1 MLLQLQRYTLD
12 VKYTPGRLM
21 YLADTLSRAH
31 PEHHDPNH
39 DQESKDLEEEMEVM
53 VHELV
58 ATKPASD
65 EKVVELKEATAKD
78 KTLQSLLRVIREGW
92 PDHRRSLPEELRP
105 YWHCKEEIHE
115 AEGLLFRNEAII
127 IPDEKR
133 REMKRRL
140 HEAHLGIEKTKARA
154 RDVFYWPGI
163 NADIEEV
170 VGQCTTCL
178 RYRSN
183 NQREPMIAHQI
194 PDLPWLKVGTDIMTL
209 KGKDYLVVVDYHSKY
224 PEIALLEDNTASTVV
239 PHLKSIFARHG
250 IPMELVSDNIPYSS
264 ETFRHFAQDWEI
276 TLNPSSPCYPRS
288 NGESKRFV
296 QIPKNLMKKAAD
308 EARDP
313 YLSLMEYR
321 ATPITGT
328 DLSPSQLLFRRR
340 LRTKLPVLPST
351 LRPKVVQGQ
360 DQLQQQKVKQAKH
373 YDKGT
378 KPLPPLQRGEIVRV
392 RVKDEWQP
400 ALVTGR
406 HQSPR
411 SYVINHQGREKR
423 RNRSQLLKTDEKSLP
438 VFVSDPDPDLDQL
451 SIPHHDL
458 SRHVIPTKHSQ
469 VVPASEELLKHSQ
482 PLVQPAEVKTL
493 SGRVVRKP
501 LWLKD
506 FACQWTLCW
515 TIVSISLGTPLH
527 HFGICSFKGEM

>member
-1 MLLQLQRYTLD
+1 MPSPVRSSPSRVQSDHCPLEAIFKKPLGKVPTRLQRMLLQLQRYTLD

-78 KTLQSLLRVIREGW
+78 KTLQLLLQVIREGW

-154 RDVFYWPGI
+154 RDGFYWPGI

-183 NQREPMIAHQI
+183 NQREPMFAHQI
-194 PDLPWLKVGTDIMTL
+194 PDLP
-209 KGKDYLVVVDYHSKY
+209 
-224 PEIALLEDNTASTVV
+224 
-239 PHLKSIFARHG
+239 
-250 IPMELVSDNIPYSS
+250 
-264 ETFRHFAQDWEI
+264 
-276 TLNPSSPCYPRS
+276 
-288 NGESKRFV
+288 
-296 QIPKNLMKKAAD
+296 
-308 EARDP
+308 
-313 YLSLMEYR
+313 
-321 ATPITGT
+321 
-328 DLSPSQLLFRRR
+328 
-340 LRTKLPVLPST
+340 
-351 LRPKVVQGQ
+351 
-360 DQLQQQKVKQAKH
+360 
-373 YDKGT
+373 
-378 KPLPPLQRGEIVRV
+378 
-392 RVKDEWQP
+392 
-400 ALVTGR
+400 
-406 HQSPR
+406 
-411 SYVINHQGREKR
+411 
-423 RNRSQLLKTDEKSLP
+423 
-438 VFVSDPDPDLDQL
+438 
-451 SIPHHDL
+451 
-458 SRHVIPTKHSQ
+458 
-469 VVPASEELLKHSQ
+469 
-482 PLVQPAEVKTL
+482 
-493 SGRVVRKP
+493 
-501 LWLKD
+501 
-506 FACQWTLCW
+506 
-515 TIVSISLGTPLH
+515 
-527 HFGICSFKGEM
+527 